1 MDFKLDVWMLTAL
14 VWPLLILQQAR
25 MLAGE
30 ITSRGAH
37 LYELLE
43 EEVDLRVSR

>member
-1 MDFKLDVWMLTAL
+1 
-14 VWPLLILQQAR
+14 
-25 MLAGE
+25 MLASE

-43 EEVDLRVSR
+43 DEVELRVRLENCDVH

>member
-1 MDFKLDVWMLTAL
+1 
-14 VWPLLILQQAR
+14 

-30 ITSRGAH
+30 ITSRGAR

-43 EEVDLRVSR
+43 DEVELRVRLENWEPRR